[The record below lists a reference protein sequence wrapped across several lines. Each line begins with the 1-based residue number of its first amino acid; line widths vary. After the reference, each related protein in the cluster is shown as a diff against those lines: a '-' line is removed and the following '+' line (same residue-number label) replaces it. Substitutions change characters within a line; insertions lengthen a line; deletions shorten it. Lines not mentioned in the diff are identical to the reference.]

1 MLPRSAGGDMSDVSL
16 DRQITCVR
24 REISMRR
31 SVYPRWVKDGRMSEA
46 AADMEIRCMEAVL
59 RTLNDM
65 KLLKGIDNP
74 EE

>member
-1 MLPRSAGGDMSDVSL
+1 
-16 DRQITCVR
+16 
-24 REISMRR
+24 MRR
-31 SVYPRWVKDGRMSEA
+31 SVYPRWVKQGRMSEA